1 MDVNAVIAFL
11 SYGIQLKQMPRTGW
25 VQRGVPGAENV
36 AAHSYGVVLTAL
48 TLAELV
54 DEPLDLARLLA
65 LATLHDLP
73 EALTS
78 DIPSPVKR
86 FFPQSIEASL
96 KTDLERGAMRE
107 IVGEMPFGGAWMV
120 LWEELH
126 AAESAESRLTH
137 DADKLDMFL
146 QAYSYERQMGTR
158 ALAEFWTVPFTF
170 AFAATQAV
178 YDELRRRREHGEW

>member
-86 FFPQSIEASL
+86 FF
-96 KTDLERGAMRE
+96 R
-107 IVGEMPFGGAWMV
+107 
-120 LWEELH
+120 
-126 AAESAESRLTH
+126 SRLRH
-137 DADKLDMFL
+137 
-146 QAYSYERQMGTR
+146 R
-158 ALAEFWTVPFTF
+158 
-170 AFAATQAV
+170 
-178 YDELRRRREHGEW
+178 

>member
-1 MDVNAVIAFL
+1 MDVKAVIEL
-11 SYGIQLKQMPRTGW
+11 LGYGIQLKQMPRTGW
-25 VQRGVPGAENV
+25 VQRGVPQAENV

-54 DEPLDLARLLA
+54 DVEIDLARLLA

-86 FFPQSIEASL
+86 FFPADVKASF
-96 KTDLERGAMRE
+96 KTDIERGAMHE
-107 IVGEMPFGGAWMV
+107 ITGSVAFGSKWMA

-126 AAESAESRLTH
+126 AEDSAESRLTH
-137 DADKLDMFL
+137 DADKLDMFM
-146 QAYSYERQMGTR
+146 QAYTYERQTGTR
-158 ALAEFWTVPFTF
+158 ALAEFWTKPHQF
-170 AFAATQAV
+170 AFAETQAI
-178 YDELRRRREHGEW
+178 YDALRRRREDGE

>member
-1 MDVNAVIAFL
+1 MDVSTVIAL
-11 SYGIQLKQMPRTGW
+11 LGYGIQLKQMPRTGW

-86 FFPQSIEASL
+86 FFPQTVGASL
-96 KTDLERGAMRE
+96 KTDIERGAMRE
-107 IVGEMPFGGAWMV
+107 ILGGVSFGGAWMA
-120 LWEELH
+120 LWEELQ
-126 AAESAESRLTH
+126 AEESAESRLTH
-137 DADKLDMFL
+137 DADKLDMFM
-146 QAYSYERQMGTR
+146 QAFTYERQTGTR
-158 ALAEFWTVPFTF
+158 ALTEFWTVPHTF
-170 AFAATQAV
+170 AFAQTQAI
-178 YDELRRRREHGEW
+178 YDELRRRREGGGW